1 MQHHPNTLRLR
12 ELMEQYGV
20 SVEDVGELLSRSP
33 GTIYQYRGAR
43 KQPIP
48 SQLLELLELK
58 LQLRANQVHR
68 APETA

>member
-12 ELMEQYGV
+12 ELMEQYCV
-20 SVEDVGELLSRSP
+20 SVEDVGELLNRSP

-48 SQLLELLELK
+48 NQLLELLELK
-58 LQLRANQVHR
+58 LQLRGQQVQR
-68 APETA
+68 EPEIA